1 MSAQTA
7 SAGSPASLAGAAVLT
22 GPAAGG
28 YVEPHT
34 KHRTPAQRVGAVAW
48 WVAVVVV
55 AILTVFPL
63 LWTLVT
69 SLKPAGDI
77 LSGATD
83 LIPKTVTLENYE
95 RVMTEV
101 PFARYFWNSM
111 VLAVGGVVLNLFFGS
126 LAGYAFAKLK
136 FRGRRALFVTLLGSL
151 MVPGIVTMVPSFLV
165 LRAIPFAGGNNII
178 GQGGVGLLNTY
189 WAIILP
195 GAAGAFAVFFM
206 RQFFSSIPDELGEAA
221 RIDGASE
228 FRIFAQ
234 VYLPL
239 AKAGAAVLAILTF
252 QAGWNSFMWPLIV
265 LNVQEMWTVQ
275 VGLAS
280 FVTDYATDY
289 GPLMAGTVITS
300 LPVLLL
306 FVLAQRYIIEGV
318 SHVNAR

>member
-1 MSAQTA
+1 MSAQTVPSVA
-7 SAGSPASLAGAAVLT
+7 LGTPADAVGHGPAVLH
-22 GPAAGG
+22 AR
-28 YVEPHT
+28 H
-34 KHRTPAQRVGAVAW
+34 KTPAQRAGAVAW
-48 WVAVVVV
+48 WIAVVAV

-63 LWTLVT
+63 FWTLVT

-77 LSGATD
+77 LSGALD
-83 LIPKTVTLENYE
+83 LIPRTVTLENYQ
-95 RVMTEV
+95 RVLTEV
-101 PFARYFWNSM
+101 PFGRYFLNSM
-111 VLAVGGVVLNLFFGS
+111 LLAVAGVVLNLFFGS

-136 FRGRRALFVTLLGSL
+136 FRGKRALFVTLLGSL

-165 LRAIPFAGGNNII
+165 LRAIPFAGGNNLA
-178 GQGGVGLLNTY
+178 GQGGVGLLNTW

-306 FVLAQRYIIEGV
+306 FVFAQRYIIEGV
-318 SHVNAR
+318 SHVNSR

>member
-7 SAGSPASLAGAAVLT
+7 PGLHLAAPAGTAAR
-22 GPAAGG
+22 AAA
-28 YVEPHT
+28 PHA
-34 KHRTPAQRVGAVAW
+34 KRRTPAQRVGVLAW

-63 LWTLVT
+63 FWTLVT

-77 LSGATD
+77 LSGALD
-83 LIPKTVTLENYE
+83 LIPRTVTLENYE
-95 RVMTEV
+95 RVLTEV
-101 PFARYFWNSM
+101 PFGRYFWNSM
-111 VLAVGGVVLNLFFGS
+111 VLAVAGVVLNLFFGS

-136 FRGRRALFVTLLGSL
+136 FRGKRALFVTLLGSL

-165 LRAIPFAGGNNII
+165 LRAIPLAGGNNLV

-252 QAGWNSFMWPLIV
+252 QAGWNAFMWPLIV

-306 FVLAQRYIIEGV
+306 FVFAQRYIIEGV

>member
-1 MSAQTA
+1 MSAPTV
-7 SAGSPASLAGAAVLT
+7 PLH
-22 GPAAGG
+22 
-28 YVEPHT
+28 HT
-34 KHRTPAQRVGAVAW
+34 RRTPAQHAGAALW

-77 LSGATD
+77 LSGALD
-83 LIPKTVTLENYE
+83 LIPRTVTIENYQ
-95 RVMTEV
+95 RVLTAV
-101 PFARYFWNSM
+101 PFARYFLNSM
-111 VLAVGGVVLNLFFGS
+111 LIAVGGVVLNLFFGS
-126 LAGYAFAKLK
+126 LAGYAFAKLT

-165 LRAIPFAGGNNII
+165 LRAIPFAGGNNAL

-252 QAGWNSFMWPLIV
+252 QAGWNAFMWPLIV

-306 FVLAQRYIIEGV
+306 FVFAQRYIIEGV

>member
-1 MSAQTA
+1 MSAPAVRTGTPRRRITA
-7 SAGSPASLAGAAVLT
+7 A
-22 GPAAGG
+22 
-28 YVEPHT
+28 
-34 KHRTPAQRVGAVAW
+34 AW
-48 WVAVVVV
+48 WIAVVAVSV
-55 AILTVFPL
+55 LTVFPL
-63 LWTLVT
+63 LWTVIT

-77 LSGATD
+77 LSGSLE
-83 LIPKTVTLENYE
+83 LIPRTVTVENYT

-101 PFARYFWNSM
+101 PFARYFLNSL

-126 LAGYAFAKLK
+126 LAGYAFARMQ
-136 FRGRRALFVTLLGSL
+136 FRGKRALFVTLLGSL

-165 LRAIPFAGGNNII
+165 LRAIPLAGGNNLI

-206 RQFFSSIPDELGEAA
+206 RQFFSSIPAELGEAA

-252 QAGWNSFMWPLIV
+252 QAGWNNFMWPLIV

-280 FVTDYATDY
+280 FVTDYQTDY

-300 LPVLLL
+300 LPVIVL
-306 FVLAQRYIIEGV
+306 FIFAQRYIIEGV
-318 SHVNAR
+318 AHVNAR

>member
-7 SAGSPASLAGAAVLT
+7 PGLSVAAAPGPLGGARRPAPL
-22 GPAAGG
+22 
-28 YVEPHT
+28 HT
-34 KHRTPAQRVGAVAW
+34 TRRTPGQRVGAAAW

-63 LWTLVT
+63 FWTLVT

-77 LSGATD
+77 LSGALE
-83 LIPKTVTLENYE
+83 LIPRTVTVENYQ
-95 RVMTEV
+95 RVLTEV
-101 PFARYFWNSM
+101 PFGRYFVNSM
-111 VLAVGGVVLNLFFGS
+111 LLAVAGVLLNLFFGS

-136 FRGRRALFVTLLGSL
+136 FRGKRTLFVTLLGSL

-165 LRAIPFAGGNNII
+165 LRAIPLAGGNNLL
-178 GQGGVGLLNTY
+178 GQGGVGLLNTW

-206 RQFFSSIPDELGEAA
+206 RQFFASIPDELGEAA

-252 QAGWNSFMWPLIV
+252 QAGWNAFMWPLIV

-306 FVLAQRYIIEGV
+306 FVFAQRYIIEGV

>member
-1 MSAQTA
+1 MSAQTVVA
-7 SAGSPASLAGAAVLT
+7 PPGTPATTAAAAVAALQIRRRRPRTT
-22 GPAAGG
+22 GSRVAGLLWWI
-28 YVEPHT
+28 
-34 KHRTPAQRVGAVAW
+34 AVAI
-48 WVAVVVV
+48 VSV
-55 AILTVFPL
+55 LTVFPL
-63 LWTLVT
+63 LWTLIT
-69 SLKPAGDI
+69 SLKPEGDI
-77 LSGATD
+77 LSGSLE
-83 LIPKTVTLENYE
+83 LIPSTVTWENYQ
-95 RVMTEV
+95 RVVTEV
-101 PFARYFWNSM
+101 PFARYFANSM
-111 VLAVGGVVLNLFFGS
+111 FLAVAGVIANLFFGS

-136 FRGRRALFVTLLGSL
+136 FRGKKALFATLLSSL
-151 MVPGIVTMVPSFLV
+151 MIPGIVTMVPSFLV
-165 LRAIPFAGGNNII
+165 LRAFPLAGGNDIL

-206 RQFFSSIPDELGEAA
+206 RQFFASIPDELGEAA

-234 VYLPL
+234 IYLPL

-280 FVTDYATDY
+280 FVTDYNTEY
-289 GPLMAGTVITS
+289 GPLMAGTVIAS

-306 FVLAQRYIIEGV
+306 FVFAQRYIIEGV
-318 SHVNAR
+318 AHVNAR

>member
-1 MSAQTA
+1 VSAQTA
-7 SAGSPASLAGAAVLT
+7 APVH
-22 GPAAGG
+22 
-28 YVEPHT
+28 HT
-34 KHRTPAQRVGAVAW
+34 RRTPAQHAGVALW

-77 LSGATD
+77 LSGALE
-83 LIPKTVTLENYE
+83 LIPRTVTVENYE
-95 RVMTEV
+95 RVLTEV
-101 PFARYFWNSM
+101 PFARYFLNSM
-111 VLAVGGVVLNLFFGS
+111 LIAVGGVVLNLFFGS

-165 LRAIPFAGGNNII
+165 LRAIPFAGGNNIV

-252 QAGWNSFMWPLIV
+252 QAGWNAFMWPLIV

-306 FVLAQRYIIEGV
+306 FVFAQRYIIEGV

>member
-7 SAGSPASLAGAAVLT
+7 PGLSVAATTAALADGGSR
-22 GPAAGG
+22 PAA
-28 YVEPHT
+28 PHT
-34 KHRTPAQRVGAVAW
+34 RRRTPAQRVGALAW

-63 LWTLVT
+63 FWTLVT

-77 LSGATD
+77 LSGALD
-83 LIPKTVTLENYE
+83 LVPRTVTLENYD
-95 RVMTEV
+95 RVLTEV
-101 PFARYFWNSM
+101 PFGRYFANSM
-111 VLAVGGVVLNLFFGS
+111 LLAFAGVVLNLFFGS

-165 LRAIPFAGGNNII
+165 LRAIPFAGGNNVV
-178 GQGGVGLLNTY
+178 GQGGVGLLNTW

-306 FVLAQRYIIEGV
+306 FVFAQRYIIEGV

>member
-7 SAGSPASLAGAAVLT
+7 PGLSVATATGSLGGSAPRPAPLHTTRRTPGQRV
-22 GPAAGG
+22 AAG
-28 YVEPHT
+28 
-34 KHRTPAQRVGAVAW
+34 AW

-63 LWTLVT
+63 FWTLVT

-77 LSGATD
+77 LSGALD
-83 LIPKTVTLENYE
+83 LIPRTVTVENYQ
-95 RVMTEV
+95 RVLTEV
-101 PFARYFWNSM
+101 PFGRYFVNSM
-111 VLAVGGVVLNLFFGS
+111 LLAVAGVLLNLFFGS

-136 FRGRRALFVTLLGSL
+136 FRGKRTLFVTLLGSL

-165 LRAIPFAGGNNII
+165 LRAIPFAGGNNVL
-178 GQGGVGLLNTY
+178 GQGGVGLLNTW

-206 RQFFSSIPDELGEAA
+206 RQFFASIPDELGEAA

-252 QAGWNSFMWPLIV
+252 QAGWNAFMWPLIV

-306 FVLAQRYIIEGV
+306 FVFAQRYIIEGV

>member
-1 MSAQTA
+1 MSAP
-7 SAGSPASLAGAAVLT
+7 SALPPTQAATAAVHT
-22 GPAAGG
+22 AGVPA
-28 YVEPHT
+28 HT
-34 KHRTPAQRVGAVAW
+34 SDRRRRKGALARIGAVAW
-48 WVAVVVV
+48 WLAVLAVSV
-55 AILTVFPL
+55 LTVFPL
-63 LWTLVT
+63 VWTIIT

-77 LSGATD
+77 LSGALD
-83 LIPKTVTLENYE
+83 LIPETVTLENYQ
-95 RVMTEV
+95 RVFVEV
-101 PFARYFWNSM
+101 PFARYFLNSL
-111 VLAVGGVVLNLFFGS
+111 VLAVAGVVANLFFGS

-136 FRGRRALFVTLLGSL
+136 FRGRKALFATLLSSL
-151 MVPGIVTMVPSFLV
+151 MIPGIVTMVPSFLV
-165 LRAIPFAGGNNII
+165 LRAFPLAGGNTIL
-178 GQGGVGLLNTY
+178 GQGGVGFLNTY

-206 RQFFSSIPDELGEAA
+206 RQFFASIPDELGEAA

-252 QAGWNSFMWPLIV
+252 QAGWNNFMWPLIV

-280 FVTDYATDY
+280 FITDYATDY
-289 GPLMAGTVITS
+289 GPLMAGTVISS

-306 FVLAQRYIIEGV
+306 FVFAQRYIIEGV
-318 SHVNAR
+318 AHVNAR

>member
-1 MSAQTA
+1 MSAQ
-7 SAGSPASLAGAAVLT
+7 AVPLQ
-22 GPAAGG
+22 
-28 YVEPHT
+28 HSR
-34 KHRTPAQRVGAVAW
+34 RTPAQHVSVALW

-77 LSGATD
+77 LSGALD
-83 LIPKTVTLENYE
+83 LIPRTVTLENYQ
-95 RVMTEV
+95 RVVTEV
-101 PFARYFWNSM
+101 PFGRYFLNSM

-165 LRAIPFAGGNNII
+165 LRAIPFAGGNNVL

-252 QAGWNSFMWPLIV
+252 QAGWNAFMWPLIV

-306 FVLAQRYIIEGV
+306 FVFAQRYIIEGV